1 MKKLIL
7 AATLPALL
15 ALGGCQ
21 STTKYVATN
30 DKKTVIAG
38 LSQRDFEGAANKALD
53 EIIASP
59 LLVHPQAAQ
68 GGRYILSIYN
78 ILNDTTQR
86 IDTDQ
91 LVKKIR
97 VGLLKSGKFLTTT
110 AVNFTGAGPEDTS
123 TQKSRQLADSAIMNQ
138 ATVKQGANVVA
149 PDFSLSGKIIQKNN
163 RINRSEQLVE
173 YYFQLTLTNI
183 DNGLAYWEGEYPI
196 AKTTDNDTVTW

>member
-21 STTKYVATN
+21 STTKYVAAN
-30 DKKTVIAG
+30 DKNTVIAG
-38 LSQRDFEGAANKALD
+38 LSQRDFEGAANKALQ

-59 LLVHPQAAQ
+59 LLIHPEAAK